1 MIRVNARRLDLHAL
15 EQGEE
20 VRILTGTGNVKI
32 ISSGFTGEVSA
43 NIAPTGTG
51 ERWIEEGGLK
61 NRWLGLP
68 SLHPQRVY
76 RITARRADPADRTS
90 AMIHFRDETPSLIPV
105 Q

>member
-20 VRILTGTGNVKI
+20 VRILTGTGSVKI
-32 ISSGFTGEVSA
+32 ISSDFSGEVST
-43 NIAPTGTG
+43 NITPTGTG
-51 ERWIEEGGLK
+51 ERWIEEDGLK

-68 SLHPQRVY
+68 SLHPRRMY
-76 RITARRADPADRTS
+76 RITARRVDPADSTS
-90 AMIHFRDETPSLIPV
+90 AVIHFRDETPSLAPV